1 MVSRIPAR
9 RSGRGILAI
18 GLVVISGLVLSGFS
32 PKGLFTSDD
41 GEWVLDREVTPAD
54 SLPEGFVVWSSNRA
68 GTHDIYKMT
77 LPDKE
82 IIRLTDHPHVDYH
95 PRISP
100 DGKKVVFARSR
111 EPGVSHRNQLDWD
124 VILLDLETGKERQ
137 LAEYGNF
144 PTWSP
149 NGDAVHYQY
158 RIEQFAEHELDSGEQ
173 KILFHGGMGHLK
185 KGVGLQ
191 TPNLRPDG
199 GKMAVTLRYKQH
211 LIGTVD
217 RQGRIQP
224 IADGCQ
230 LTWSPEGDFL
240 YFVDYGGRM
249 KNAVYVYK
257 PGGADP
263 RLWFDMPGEF
273 SHEYFPKLSHDE
285 RWLVFGASRGEKAHE
300 HDQADFEN
308 FIWQVGTPIETAT
321 RLTFNEA
328 NDNYPDIFLY
338 NR

>member
-1 MVSRIPAR
+1 MMFRMPPRPAGRNRIV
-9 RSGRGILAI
+9 I
-18 GLVVISGLVLSGFS
+18 GLIAVLCVALAGFS
-32 PKGLFTSDD
+32 LKDIFSSDER
-41 GEWVLDREVTPAD
+41 EWILDREVTPAD
-54 SLPEGFVVWSSNRA
+54 GLPEGFVVWSSDRA
-68 GTHDIYKMT
+68 GAHNIFKMT
-77 LPDKE
+77 LPDRE
-82 IIRLTDHPHVDYH
+82 ITQLTDHPHVDFH

-100 DGKKVVFARSR
+100 DGTKVVFARSR

-124 VILLDLETGKERQ
+124 VVLLDLETGEERE
-137 LAEYGNF
+137 LAEYGNS

-149 NGDAVHYQY
+149 EGDKVHYQS
-158 RIEQFAEHELDSGEQ
+158 RIEQFAEYDLGSGEQ
-173 KILFHGGMGHLK
+173 EILYHGGMGQLK

-230 LTWSPEGDFL
+230 LTWSPRGDFL

-249 KNAVYVYK
+249 ENAVYVYE
-257 PGGADP
+257 PGGEDP
-263 RLWFDMPGEF
+263 QLWFDMPGEF
-273 SHEYFPKLSHDE
+273 SHEYFPKLSDDE
-285 RWLVFGASRGEKAHE
+285 RWLVFGASRSAQAHE

-338 NR
+338 KD